1 MTDGQFD
8 ARFPCAQCGADLRF
22 DAGSGHLTC
31 DYCGHRN
38 HVDFEHTPIQE
49 LDFRAAVANQLSD
62 EQTEVTTV
70 AGCDTCG
77 AQVEFDPNIHADRCP
92 FCDSVLISGTGE
104 HRHLKPKAVLPF
116 AMNEEE
122 AQKALSKW
130 LGSRWFAPSGLKRYA
145 RSNQGLNGVYI
156 PYWTFDA
163 DTDSNYRGMRGDV
176 YYVNQSVTVMT
187 DQGPRRVTKQVPK
200 VRWTPVRGRVR
211 RAFDD
216 VLAIGSASL
225 PKRFADALEP
235 WDLHAL
241 MPYAPG
247 FLAGFRA
254 EAYTIDLREGFA
266 DARGVMDLQIRRDVR
281 FDIGGDQQRV
291 TDVET
296 QFGNVT
302 FKHILLPL
310 WIAAYRYRDKTYRF
324 TVNGRNGKVFGER
337 PYSMWKIALAVIAGA
352 VAMAVLLGVLYT
364 TGALDGVVVGNGRL
378 VLSPGYGG
386 EYFDPGLG
394 LPRNLPGFPPLPD
407 RGF

>member
-1 MTDGQFD
+1 MTETSFE

-22 DAGSGHLTC
+22 DAEGGNLVC

-77 AQVEFDPNIHADRCP
+77 AQVEFDANIHADRCP
-92 FCDSVLISGTGE
+92 FCDSVLVSGTGA
-104 HRHLKPKAVLPF
+104 HRHLKPKGVLPF
-116 AMNEEE
+116 ALTE
-122 AQKALSKW
+122 AEARAALAKW
-130 LGSRWFAPSGLKRYA
+130 LGSRWFAPTGLQRYA
-145 RSNQGLNGVYI
+145 RSRHGLNGVYI

-163 DTDSNYRGMRGDV
+163 ATDSRYQGMRGDV
-176 YYVNQSVTVMT
+176 YYVTQRVTVMT
-187 DQGPRRVTKQVPK
+187 DQGPRSVRKQVPK
-200 VRWTPVRGRVR
+200 VRWTRVSGRVR

-216 VLAIGSASL
+216 VLAVGSASL
-225 PKRFADALEP
+225 PKPFADALEP

-241 MPYAPG
+241 VPYAPG

-266 DARGVMDLQIRRDVR
+266 DARGVMDLQIRRDIR
-281 FDIGGDQQRV
+281 FDIGGDQQKV
-291 TDVET
+291 SNVET
-296 QFGNVT
+296 QFGDVT

-324 TVNGRNGKVFGER
+324 TVNGRNGKVHGER
-337 PYSMWKIALAVIAGA
+337 PYSRWKIVFAALA
-352 VAMAVLLGVLYT
+352 
-364 TGALDGVVVGNGRL
+364 GALAMLLLIGALHASGALENIRVGNGQL
-378 VLSPGYGG
+378 ILAPGY
-386 EYFDPGLG
+386 
-394 LPRNLPGFPPLPD
+394 R
-407 RGF
+407 